1 MDSPEKRRA
10 KGRAFLAECGGTAA
24 GVRQSAEEVR
34 PWLARL
40 AKKWA
45 LPPDQFEK
53 ECEREARQRPG
64 NPVQKLFAGV
74 ALGQRR
80 RQTRADVR
88 RALLAAALAVKLD
101 GEGAL
106 KKHPDPVGGGP
117 FEYAAFDGGFELRSK
132 WKGADG
138 KPVAL
143 TVGRRGK

>member
-1 MDSPEKRRA
+1 MLKR
-10 KGRAFLAECGGTAA
+10 
-24 GVRQSAEEVR
+24 AEEVR

-40 AKKWA
+40 PKKWD
-45 LPPDQFEK
+45 LPLDQFEK
-53 ECEREARQRPG
+53 ECEEAMKRPG

-74 ALGQRR
+74 ARGQRR
-80 RQTRADVR
+80 RQATADVR
-88 RALLAAALAVKLD
+88 RALLSAALAVRLD

-117 FEYAAFDGGFELRSK
+117 FEYVAFDGGFELRSK
-132 WKGADG
+132 WKGTDG